1 MYWGKVRTCWGTFH
15 AAWEEGKLYVLLFPD
30 QPPPQG
36 KRGRSPLL
44 FELGRQLDAYFRG
57 ELRSFDVPLRLRGT
71 RFQLA
76 VWEAL
81 QEIPYGQA
89 VTYGELAELVGRPRA
104 ARAVG
109 RAVGA
114 NPLPILV
121 PCHRVVAVG
130 GLGGYGSGLSW
141 KERLLALEGWKR
153 GE

>member
-1 MYWGKVRTCWGTFH
+1 
-15 AAWEEGKLYVLLFPD
+15 
-30 QPPPQG
+30 
-36 KRGRSPLL
+36 
-44 FELGRQLDAYFRG
+44 
-57 ELRSFDVPLRLRGT
+57 VPLRLRGT

-76 VWEAL
+76 VWGAL

-109 RAVGA
+109 RAVGT

-121 PCHRVVAVG
+121 PCHRVVAAG
-130 GLGGYGSGLSW
+130 GLGGYGPGPSW

-153 GE
+153 GK